1 MSPEITAF
9 INKLTQPW
17 QAEVCKALHQVVLE
31 AVPDTEERMMYSKP
45 HYKKGKEYVAVIGTA
60 KAHVSFTIF
69 NAQALQPP
77 AGMFESSDTGD
88 RRTIKF
94 REGDVVDS
102 ALLIAL
108 VKQASG

>member
-1 MSPEITAF
+1 MNPEISAF
-9 INKLTQPW
+9 IDKIAQPW
-17 QAEVCKALHQVVLE
+17 QAEICKALHNVVLA
-31 AVPDTEERMMYSKP
+31 AVPDAEERMMYSKP

-77 AGMFESSDTGD
+77 EGMFESSDTGD
-88 RRTIKF
+88 RKTIKF
-94 REGDVVDS
+94 KEGQTVDS
-102 ALLIAL
+102 ALLTAL